1 LKTRPQDL
9 ELPRRCR
16 ESEARLAAKL
26 GKLGDLPTIKVVPER
41 LAAYAR
47 RADDNI
53 RSGRPASSPEI
64 EVSIELEEV
73 PTAVRRSDV
82 LPIARSLQG
91 VDLGAVPVISVSRED
106 LAWFELDADTY
117 ALIAMIDGHT
127 TVADLLSSVAVEPA
141 RAMVLLQDL
150 ELQRVIAL
158 A

>member
-1 LKTRPQDL
+1 
-9 ELPRRCR
+9 
-16 ESEARLAAKL
+16 LAAKL
-26 GKLGDLPTIKVVPER
+26 GKLGDLPTVKVVPER

-53 RSGRPASSPEI
+53 RSGRQASSPEI
-64 EVSIELEEV
+64 EVSIECLEEV

-82 LPIARSLQG
+82 LPIARNLVG
-91 VDLGAVPVISVSRED
+91 VDLGAVPVIAVSRDD

-117 ALIAMIDGHT
+117 ALLAMIDGHT

>member
-1 LKTRPQDL
+1 VA
-9 ELPRRCR
+9 R

-53 RSGRPASSPEI
+53 RSGRQASSPEI

-82 LPIARSLQG
+82 LPIARNLQG
-91 VDLGAVPVISVSRED
+91 VDLGAVPVIAVSRED

-150 ELQRVIAL
+150 ELQRVIAI

>member
-1 LKTRPQDL
+1 M
-9 ELPRRCR
+9 
-16 ESEARLAAKL
+16 AAKL

-47 RADDNI
+47 RADDRI
-53 RSGRPASSPEI
+53 RSGRQASSPDI
-64 EVSIELEEV
+64 EVSIESLEEV

-82 LPIARSLQG
+82 LPIARNLQG
-91 VDLGAVPVISVSRED
+91 MDLGAVPVIAASRED

-117 ALIAMIDGHT
+117 VLLSVIDGHT
-127 TVADLLSSVAVEPA
+127 TVADILSSVAVEPA
-141 RAMVLLQDL
+141 RALILLRDL

>member
-1 LKTRPQDL
+1 M
-9 ELPRRCR
+9 
-16 ESEARLAAKL
+16 AAKL

-106 LAWFELDADTY
+106 LAWFELDVDTY